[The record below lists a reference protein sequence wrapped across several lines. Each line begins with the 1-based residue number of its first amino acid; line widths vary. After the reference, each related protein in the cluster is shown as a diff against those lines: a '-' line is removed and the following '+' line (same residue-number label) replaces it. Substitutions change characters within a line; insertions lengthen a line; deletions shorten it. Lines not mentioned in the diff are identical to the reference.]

1 MEQEATGKRFS
12 TCCCCCCCCYC
23 YHGFVHRPST
33 MVTRGGLIGMLRD
46 EAAGN
51 TFYTSLD
58 DPNSL
63 MIRHNNLLSML
74 RIPFKIEKVH

>member
-1 MEQEATGKRFS
+1 
-12 TCCCCCCCCYC
+12 
-23 YHGFVHRPST
+23 